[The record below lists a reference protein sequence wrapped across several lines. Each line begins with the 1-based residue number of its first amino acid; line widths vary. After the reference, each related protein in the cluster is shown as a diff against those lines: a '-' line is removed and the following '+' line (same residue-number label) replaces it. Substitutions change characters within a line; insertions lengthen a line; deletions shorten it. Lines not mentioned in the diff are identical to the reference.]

1 MVNVVITT
9 ESNTVILPSSQYL
22 SPDAFMRS
30 LHWYEV
36 PGYNSLSKNLRFDL
50 KEPYVLTSDQR
61 LFLKYGE
68 DMANTRP
75 EEDNRGAVC
84 CHVYALYVD

>member
-22 SPDAFMRS
+22 SPHAFMRS